1 MFYYGTCACTC
12 RSGQYDVD
20 IIRGEALS
28 QRLLDDVMTLCVCRS
43 GRHEVYIVRG
53 EALAQRLLQLLQVLD
68 VAGGSRLPDRLQ
80 RRRHQ
85 RALPRVRQSLDDVTA
100 RAAVGRGAE
109 GG

>member
-1 MFYYGTCACTC
+1 
-12 RSGQYDVD
+12 
-20 IIRGEALS
+20 
-28 QRLLDDVMTLCVCRS
+28 MTLCVCRS

-85 RALPRVRQSLDDVTA
+85 RALPRVRQSLDDVTP
-100 RAAVGRGAE
+100 RTETGGNEAASETHDKLCASFFLNT
-109 GG
+109 